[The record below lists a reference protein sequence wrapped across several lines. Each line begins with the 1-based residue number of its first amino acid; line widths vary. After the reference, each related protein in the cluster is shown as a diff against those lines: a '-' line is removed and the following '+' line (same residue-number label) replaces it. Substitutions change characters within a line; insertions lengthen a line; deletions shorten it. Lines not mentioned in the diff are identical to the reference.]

1 MSIFTPY
8 SVIPYHKSILVVSTM
23 SEEVSKSL
31 VKACETG
38 DLAQVQSCLSQGAD
52 VNYTRQPFGWTPLTS
67 ALFNKHKEVVM
78 LLLQNPNTDVDIANS
93 GGMTPLHMAC
103 DLDNV
108 PAIHLILERSK
119 LSLNLKTSS
128 GCTPLMVAASY
139 GKVGAV
145 QVMLGVEGVDL
156 KTKNTRGKSLED
168 VSRNQPE
175 ILFLIRKAKSGH
187 VKHKT
192 APGTATVCPSCM
204 SPLCSQMT
212 VFECSKG
219 HLTCKECRDRVKRC
233 TECGTEFGWRGMSLE
248 QFTRR
253 WGMGRE

>member
-1 MSIFTPY
+1 MTSLTKPVFPH
-8 SVIPYHKSILVVSTM
+8 HKKILVVSTM

-52 VNYTRQPFGWTPLTS
+52 VNYARQPFGWTPLTS

-78 LLLQNPNTDVDIANS
+78 LLIQNPDTDVDIANS

-103 DLDNV
+103 DQENLA
-108 PAIHLILERSK
+108 AIHLILERSK
-119 LSLNLKTSS
+119 VSINLKTSS

-156 KTKNTRGKSLED
+156 NTKNMRGKTLED
-168 VSRNQPE
+168 VSRY
-175 ILFLIRKAKSGH
+175 IYII
-187 VKHKT
+187 
-192 APGTATVCPSCM
+192 
-204 SPLCSQMT
+204 
-212 VFECSKG
+212 
-219 HLTCKECRDRVKRC
+219 
-233 TECGTEFGWRGMSLE
+233 
-248 QFTRR
+248 
-253 WGMGRE
+253 